1 MALVERVSKVEII
14 LNIHHKTVAHVNHAL
29 DQWLAQLPQHLFKSI
44 TFDNGKE
51 FAGWCEIANQYDLNT
66 YFAEVDAP
74 NQRGLNESNNGLIRR
89 DGLTKELDFR
99 NLYDGLV
106 HQVSNRR
113 NSIPRKSL
121 NYQTPLEVFVQHITI
136 EQLNFFLT

>member
-1 MALVERVSKVEII
+1 MALVERVSKAEII

-51 FAGWCEIANQYDLNT
+51 FAGWREIANQYDLNT

-121 NYQTPLEVFVQHITI
+121 NYQTPLEAFVQHITI